1 MRILIDTHALIWF
14 CEGNTNLSDKARKAM
29 QDDAIEKFI
38 SPAVPWEM
46 AIKISIGK
54 LTLKTDFSS
63 LFPGVVSANG
73 FHILA
78 LHFSHFEYLMTM
90 PKHHTDP
97 FDRIMIAQALSEDCS
112 IVTIDP
118 NFAKYS
124 AKILW

>member
-78 LHFSHFEYLMTM
+78 LHFSHFEYLA
-90 PKHHTDP
+90 K
-97 FDRIMIAQALSEDCS
+97 FGS
-112 IVTIDP
+112 IVTIEQSSER
-118 NFAKYS
+118 AW
-124 AKILW
+124 AIMILSKGSVWCFG